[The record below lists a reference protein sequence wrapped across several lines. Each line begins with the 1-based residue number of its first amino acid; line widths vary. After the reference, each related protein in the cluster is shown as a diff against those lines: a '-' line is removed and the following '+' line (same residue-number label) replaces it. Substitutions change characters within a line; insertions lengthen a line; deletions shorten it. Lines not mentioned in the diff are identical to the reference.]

1 MPRNGVALLGK
12 QFDWFLCF
20 RLPLSL
26 SLLFFPFRA
35 FLDRWDRVAPTKT
48 IPSTLS
54 VRLDKLFLS
63 VSTEKEEIYF
73 HMKELGTFLFCILFA
88 SSSLTIGHLHIKIT
102 F

>member
-26 SLLFFPFRA
+26 FCFSPLGL